1 MVSDTDLFRTAVDP
15 GAGIG
20 PLKALLA
27 EAQHG
32 RELDVAGSE
41 MCLLV
46 DALKCS
52 YVAALKTLQATLLEH
67 GASPAEEDDDGEPV
81 EPSLDGE
88 RAGLVLDSIRAIATR
103 RTLVAACF
111 DVVVVNLAAFEPGPT
126 LFSVL
131 PRCGMLSSLPEEL
144 ELSLLFCT
152 VRRLVQPCR
161 PVGASH
167 YMR

>member
-27 EAQHG
+27 EAQQG

-46 DALKCS
+46 DALKSS

-67 GASPAEEDDDGEPV
+67 GASPAEEDDDGDADDDCFHGATEMPT
-81 EPSLDGE
+81 EHDLDAE
-88 RAGLVLDSIRAIATR
+88 AR
-103 RTLVAACF
+103 
-111 DVVVVNLAAFEPGPT
+111 
-126 LFSVL
+126 
-131 PRCGMLSSLPEEL
+131 
-144 ELSLLFCT
+144 
-152 VRRLVQPCR
+152 
-161 PVGASH
+161 
-167 YMR
+167 